1 MCIVNMVSFI
11 CVFYHTLK
19 KLNVYLALFS
29 SVWAIDYIGFVML
42 CGFQNTR
49 MIGKLYRET
58 IVSSMA
64 LIFGMAK
71 PRYTAIVEGRTGLVR
86 RCLKDGEKGQRF
98 IFFHVTHT
106 TKSLGWTY
114 FLGAVVLHTKQSAMQ
129 LSCCLLLGR
138 KRNHIIL
145 YHLWPQA
152 GAGCGC

>member
-1 MCIVNMVSFI
+1 
-11 CVFYHTLK
+11 
-19 KLNVYLALFS
+19 
-29 SVWAIDYIGFVML
+29 
-42 CGFQNTR
+42 

-86 RCLKDGEKGQRF
+86 RCLQDGERDQRF

-152 GAGCGC
+152 GAGCGCWRRWQSCWDSRRHGERKLLEILFLGNFGLKVAKSFALVSGWP